1 MRGNETG
8 SPVPFVGTQDNAI
21 NISFLCFVCKR
32 EAPIEEELWRGNEE
46 EEGVCVCH
54 IKRQEY
60 NKTLGCENGF
70 LLAPLDENLPSRC
83 RYPT

>member
-32 EAPIEEELWRGNEE
+32 EDPIEEELWMGQGRSRRRRG
-46 EEGVCVCH
+46 EGVCVYA
-54 IKRQEY
+54 I
-60 NKTLGCENGF
+60 
-70 LLAPLDENLPSRC
+70 
-83 RYPT
+83 